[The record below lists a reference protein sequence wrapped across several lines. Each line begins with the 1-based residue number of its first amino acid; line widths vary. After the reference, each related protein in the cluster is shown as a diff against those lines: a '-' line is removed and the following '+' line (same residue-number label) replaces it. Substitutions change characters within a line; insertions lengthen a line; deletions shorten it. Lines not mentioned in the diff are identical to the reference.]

1 MMLKKLIHPIILLA
15 FLYLSAGCENVI
27 HYNWADEP
35 LETIIINNDEK
46 IILVDFET
54 ESCVWCDRLDADT
67 FTDHR
72 VIDFAEQNLISKKI
86 DAEKGDGPEQKKKYR
101 VRGYPTI
108 LFLDSQGVEIDR
120 IVGYRPPEEFLSE
133 LNRIKNGENTIS
145 EILGRYKQNKHHYPT
160 QMDLAEKY
168 VTLNLPDSAKSILDV
183 IYFKQKK
190 KSQLDFSVSFRVSK
204 LYYSI
209 GSLDNSIDLLDQI
222 VNSGVDSSDSGY
234 FYGLLYKAKRDN
246 DIDKLLQYSYLT
258 ENIDRK
264 KQAYWQIIRIL
275 RKEKKEPDLEADIY
289 QKAIELYDSDYKY
302 LPSLLNSF
310 SWRMTQLEK
319 KLDIALEKIDLALE
333 YGEDIKILDTK
344 AEILW
349 KLKRIDEAVK
359 IIEKCILLDPKKK
372 YYRDQKNK
380 FLGSAT

>member
-1 MMLKKLIHPIILLA
+1 MHLRFTQPIILLA
-15 FLYLSAGCENVI
+15 CILISPGCENSVK
-27 HYNWADEP
+27 YNWADEP
-35 LETIIINNDEK
+35 LETIIIDNDEK

-67 FTDHR
+67 FTDQK
-72 VIDFAEQNLISKKI
+72 VIDFANQNLISKKI

-101 VRGYPTI
+101 VKAYPTI
-108 LFLDSQGVEIDR
+108 LFLDSKGLEIDR

-133 LNRIKNGENTIS
+133 LNRIKNGDNTIS
-145 EILGRYKQNKHHYPT
+145 EILARYKQNKHHYPT
-160 QMDLAEKY
+160 QIDLAEKY
-168 VTLNLPDSAKSILDV
+168 VTLNLPDSAKRILDD
-183 IYFKQKK
+183 IYHKQKK
-190 KSQLDFSVSFRVSK
+190 KSQLDFSVAFRISK
-204 LYYSI
+204 LYYRI
-209 GSLDNSIDLLDQI
+209 GSLDTSIDLLDQI
-222 VNSGVDSSDSGY
+222 VDSGVDSSDSGY
-234 FYGLLYKAKRDN
+234 FYGLLYKAKRDT
-246 DIDKLLQYSYLT
+246 DTDRLLQYSYLT

-275 RKEKKEPDLEADIY
+275 RKEKKDPDLEADIY
-289 QKAIELYDSDYKY
+289 QKAVELYDSDYKY

-310 SWRMTQLEK
+310 AWRMTQLEK

>member
-1 MMLKKLIHPIILLA
+1 MHLILTLRMILIACL
-15 FLYLSAGCENVI
+15 FLNAGCENSVE
-27 HYNWADEP
+27 YNWADKP
-35 LETIIINNDEK
+35 LEKIIINNDDK
-46 IILVDFET
+46 LILVDFET

-67 FTDHR
+67 FTDQR
-72 VIDFAEQNLISKKI
+72 VIDFAKQNLISKKI

-108 LFLDSQGVEIDR
+108 LFLDNQGVEIDR
-120 IVGYRPPEEFLSE
+120 IVGYKPPEEFLSE
-133 LNRIKNGENTIS
+133 LNRIKNGKNTIS
-145 EILGRYKQNKHHYPT
+145 EILTRYKQNKHHYPT
-160 QMDLAEKY
+160 QIDLAEKY
-168 VTLNLPDSAKSILDV
+168 VTLNLPDSARNVLDV
-183 IYFKQKK
+183 IYYKQKK
-190 KSQLDFSVSFRVSK
+190 KSQLDFSVAFRVSK

-222 VNSGVDSSDSGY
+222 VDSGVDSSDTGY

-246 DIDKLLQYSYLT
+246 DADKLLQYSYLT

-275 RKEKKEPDLEADIY
+275 RKKKKEPDLEANIY
-289 QKAIELYDSDYKY
+289 QKAVELYGSEYKY
-302 LPSLLNSF
+302 MPSLLNSF
-310 SWRMTQLEK
+310 AWRMTQLEK
-319 KLDIALEKIDLALE
+319 KLDVALEKIDLALE

-344 AEILW
+344 AEVLW
-349 KLKRIDEAVK
+349 KLKRIDEAVRV
-359 IIEKCILLDPKKK
+359 IEKCILLDPKKK

>member
-1 MMLKKLIHPIILLA
+1 MHLRLTQPIILLA
-15 FLYLSAGCENVI
+15 CILISPGCENSVK
-27 HYNWADEP
+27 YNWADEP

-67 FTDHR
+67 FTDQK
-72 VIDFAEQNLISKKI
+72 VIDFAKQNLISKKI
-86 DAEKGDGPEQKKKYR
+86 DAEKGDGPKQKKKYR

-108 LFLDSQGVEIDR
+108 LFLDSQGAEIDR

-145 EILGRYKQNKHHYPT
+145 EIISRYEKNKHHYPT
-160 QMDLAEKY
+160 QISLAEKF
-168 VTLNLPDSAKSILDV
+168 VTLNLPDSAKSILDD
-183 IYFKQKK
+183 IYRKQKK
-190 KSQLDFSVSFRVSK
+190 KSQLDFTIAFRVSK
-204 LYYSI
+204 LYYRI
-209 GSLDNSIDLLDQI
+209 GSLDTSIDLLDQI
-222 VNSGVDSSDSGY
+222 VDSGVDSSDSGY
-234 FYGLLYKAKRDN
+234 FYGLLYKAKRDT
-246 DIDKLLQYSYLT
+246 DTDRLLQYSYLT

-275 RKEKKEPDLEADIY
+275 RKEKKDPDLEADIY
-289 QKAIELYDSDYKY
+289 QKAVELYGSDYKY

-310 SWRMTQLEK
+310 AWRMTQLEK
-319 KLDIALEKIDLALE
+319 KLNVALEKIDIALE

-344 AEILW
+344 AEVLW
-349 KLKRIDEAVK
+349 KLKRIDEAVR

-372 YYRDQKNK
+372 YYKDQKNK

>member
-1 MMLKKLIHPIILLA
+1 MHLRLTQPIILLA
-15 FLYLSAGCENVI
+15 CILISPGCENSVK
-27 HYNWADEP
+27 YNWADEP

-67 FTDHR
+67 FTDQK
-72 VIDFAEQNLISKKI
+72 VIDFAKQNLISKKI
-86 DAEKGDGPEQKKKYR
+86 DAEKGDGPKQKKKYR

-108 LFLDSQGVEIDR
+108 LFLDSKGLEIDR

-133 LNRIKNGENTIS
+133 LNRIKNGDNTIS
-145 EILGRYKQNKHHYPT
+145 EILARYKQNKHHYPT
-160 QMDLAEKY
+160 QIDLAEKY
-168 VTLNLPDSAKSILDV
+168 VTLNLPDSAKSVLDI

-190 KSQLDFSVSFRVSK
+190 KSQLDFSVAFRVSK

-222 VNSGVDSSDSGY
+222 VDSGVDSSDSGY

-246 DIDKLLQYSYLT
+246 DTDKLLQYSYLT
-258 ENIDRK
+258 ENVDRK

-289 QKAIELYDSDYKY
+289 QKAVELYDSEYKY

-310 SWRMTQLEK
+310 AWRMTQLEK
-319 KLDIALEKIDLALE
+319 KLDVALEKIDLALE
-333 YGEDIKILDTK
+333 YGEDIKMLDTK
-344 AEILW
+344 AEVLW
-349 KLKRIDEAVK
+349 KLKRIDEAIKV
-359 IIEKCILLDPKKK
+359 IEKCILLDPKKK

-380 FLGSAT
+380 FLGLAT

>member
-1 MMLKKLIHPIILLA
+1 MHLRFTQPIILLA
-15 FLYLSAGCENVI
+15 CILISPGCENSVK
-27 HYNWADEP
+27 YNWADEP
-35 LETIIINNDEK
+35 LETIIIDNDEK

-67 FTDHR
+67 FTDQK
-72 VIDFAEQNLISKKI
+72 VIDFAKQNLISKKI
-86 DAEKGDGPEQKKKYR
+86 DAEKGDGPKQKKKYR

-133 LNRIKNGENTIS
+133 LNRIKNGENTIY
-145 EILGRYKQNKHHYPT
+145 EIISRYEQNKHHYPT
-160 QMDLAEKY
+160 QISLAEKF
-168 VTLNLPDSAKSILDV
+168 VTLNLPDSAKSILDD
-183 IYFKQKK
+183 IYRKQKK
-190 KSQLDFSVSFRVSK
+190 KSQLDFTIAFRVSK
-204 LYYSI
+204 LYYRI
-209 GSLDNSIDLLDQI
+209 GSLDTSIDLLDQI
-222 VNSGVDSSDSGY
+222 VDSGVDSSDSGY
-234 FYGLLYKAKRDN
+234 FYGLLYKAKRDT
-246 DIDKLLQYSYLT
+246 DTDRLLQYSYLT

-275 RKEKKEPDLEADIY
+275 RKEKKDPDLEADIY
-289 QKAIELYDSDYKY
+289 QKAVELYGSDYKY

-310 SWRMTQLEK
+310 AWRMTQLEK
-319 KLDIALEKIDLALE
+319 KLDVALEKIDMALE

-344 AEILW
+344 AEVLW
-349 KLKRIDEAVK
+349 KLKRIDEAVR

-372 YYRDQKNK
+372 YYKDQKNK

>member
-1 MMLKKLIHPIILLA
+1 MHLRLTQPIILLA
-15 FLYLSAGCENVI
+15 CILISPGCENSVK
-27 HYNWADEP
+27 YNWADEP

-67 FTDHR
+67 FTDQK
-72 VIDFAEQNLISKKI
+72 VIDFAKQNLISKKI
-86 DAEKGDGPEQKKKYR
+86 DAEKGDGPKQKKKYR

-108 LFLDSQGVEIDR
+108 LFLDSQGAEIDR

-133 LNRIKNGENTIS
+133 LNRIKKGENTIS
-145 EILGRYKQNKHHYPT
+145 EIISRYEKNKHHYPT
-160 QMDLAEKY
+160 QISLAEKF
-168 VTLNLPDSAKSILDV
+168 VTLNLPDSAKSILDD
-183 IYFKQKK
+183 IYRKQKK
-190 KSQLDFSVSFRVSK
+190 KSQLDFTIAFRVSK
-204 LYYSI
+204 LYYRI
-209 GSLDNSIDLLDQI
+209 GSLDTSIDLLDQI
-222 VNSGVDSSDSGY
+222 VDSGVDSSDSGY
-234 FYGLLYKAKRDN
+234 FYGLLYKAKRDT
-246 DIDKLLQYSYLT
+246 DTDRLLQYSYLT

-275 RKEKKEPDLEADIY
+275 RKEKKDPDLEADIY
-289 QKAIELYDSDYKY
+289 QKAVELYGSDYKY

-310 SWRMTQLEK
+310 AWRMTQLEK
-319 KLDIALEKIDLALE
+319 KLDVALEKIDMALE

-344 AEILW
+344 AEVLW
-349 KLKRIDEAVK
+349 KLKRIDEAVR

-372 YYRDQKNK
+372 YYKDQKNK

>member
-1 MMLKKLIHPIILLA
+1 MHLRFTQPIILLA
-15 FLYLSAGCENVI
+15 YILISPGCENSVK
-27 HYNWADEP
+27 YNWADEP
-35 LETIIINNDEK
+35 LETIIIDNDEK

-67 FTDHR
+67 FTDQR
-72 VIDFAEQNLISKKI
+72 VIDFANQNLISKKI

-108 LFLDSQGVEIDR
+108 LFLDSKGLEIDR

-133 LNRIKNGENTIS
+133 LNRIKNGDNTIS
-145 EILGRYKQNKHHYPT
+145 EILARYKQNKHHYPT
-160 QMDLAEKY
+160 QIDLAEKY
-168 VTLNLPDSAKSILDV
+168 VTLNLPDSANSILDD
-183 IYFKQKK
+183 IYHKQKK
-190 KSQLDFSVSFRVSK
+190 KSQLDFSVAFRISK
-204 LYYSI
+204 LYYRI
-209 GSLDNSIDLLDQI
+209 GSLDTSIDLLDQI
-222 VNSGVDSSDSGY
+222 VDSGADSSDSGY
-234 FYGLLYKAKRDN
+234 FYGLLYKAKRDT
-246 DIDKLLQYSYLT
+246 DTDRLLQYSYLT

-275 RKEKKEPDLEADIY
+275 RKEKKDPDLEADIY
-289 QKAIELYDSDYKY
+289 QKAVELYGGDYKY

-310 SWRMTQLEK
+310 ARRMTQLEK
-319 KLDIALEKIDLALE
+319 KMDVALEKIDLALE

-344 AEILW
+344 AEVLW
-349 KLKRIDEAVK
+349 KLKRIDEAVR

-372 YYRDQKNK
+372 YYKDQKNK

>member
-1 MMLKKLIHPIILLA
+1 MQLKLTQPMLLIVCL
-15 FLYLSAGCENVI
+15 FLNAGCENNV
-27 HYNWADEP
+27 HYDWIDEP
-35 LETIIINNDEK
+35 LDTIIINNDQK

-67 FTDHR
+67 FTDQR
-72 VIDFAEQNLISKKI
+72 VIDFAKKNYISKKI

-133 LNRIKNGENTIS
+133 LNRIKNGDNTIS
-145 EILGRYKQNKHHYPT
+145 EILARYKQNKHHYPT
-160 QMDLAEKY
+160 QIDLAEKY
-168 VTLNLPDSAKSILDV
+168 VTLNLPDSAKSVLDI

-190 KSQLDFSVSFRVSK
+190 KSQLDFSVAFRVSK

-222 VNSGVDSSDSGY
+222 VDSGVDSSDSGY

-246 DIDKLLQYSYLT
+246 DTDKLLQYSYLT
-258 ENIDRK
+258 ENVDRK

-289 QKAIELYDSDYKY
+289 QKAVELYDSNYKY

-310 SWRMTQLEK
+310 SKRMTQLEK

-333 YGEDIKILDTK
+333 YGEDIKMLDTK
-344 AEILW
+344 AEVLW

-359 IIEKCILLDPKKK
+359 VIEKCILLDPKKK
-372 YYRDQKNK
+372 YYSDQKNK
-380 FLGSAT
+380 FLGLAT

>member
-1 MMLKKLIHPIILLA
+1 MHLKFTQPIILLA
-15 FLYLSAGCENVI
+15 CILISPGCENSVK
-27 HYNWADEP
+27 YNWADEP
-35 LETIIINNDEK
+35 LETIIIDNDEK

-67 FTDHR
+67 FTDQR
-72 VIDFAEQNLISKKI
+72 VIDFANQNLISKKI

-108 LFLDSQGVEIDR
+108 LFLDSKGLEIDR

-133 LNRIKNGENTIS
+133 LNRIKNGDNTIS
-145 EILGRYKQNKHHYPT
+145 EILARYKQNKHHYPT
-160 QMDLAEKY
+160 QIDLAEKY
-168 VTLNLPDSAKSILDV
+168 VTLNLPDSANSILDD
-183 IYFKQKK
+183 IYHKQKK
-190 KSQLDFSVSFRVSK
+190 KSQLDFSVAFRISK
-204 LYYSI
+204 LYYRI
-209 GSLDNSIDLLDQI
+209 GSLDTSIDLLDQI
-222 VNSGVDSSDSGY
+222 VDSGVDSSDSGY
-234 FYGLLYKAKRDN
+234 FYGLLYKAKRDT
-246 DIDKLLQYSYLT
+246 DTDRLLQYSYLT

-275 RKEKKEPDLEADIY
+275 RKEKKDPDLEADIY
-289 QKAIELYDSDYKY
+289 QKAVELYDSDYKY

-310 SWRMTQLEK
+310 AWRMTQLEK
-319 KLDIALEKIDLALE
+319 KLDVALEKIDLALE

-344 AEILW
+344 AEVLW
-349 KLKRIDEAVK
+349 KLKRNDEAVK
-359 IIEKCILLDPKKK
+359 VIEKCILLDPKKK

>member
-1 MMLKKLIHPIILLA
+1 MHLRFTQPIILLA
-15 FLYLSAGCENVI
+15 FILISPGCENSVK
-27 HYNWADEP
+27 YNWSDDP
-35 LETIIINNDEK
+35 LETIIIDNDEK
-46 IILVDFET
+46 IILVDFER

-67 FTDHR
+67 FSDQK
-72 VIDFAEQNLISKKI
+72 VIDFAKQNLISKKI
-86 DAEKGDGPEQKKKYR
+86 DAEKGDGPKHKEKYR
-101 VRGYPTI
+101 VRAYPTI
-108 LFLDSQGVEIDR
+108 LFLDSQGTEIDR

-133 LNRIKNGENTIS
+133 LNRIKKGENTIS
-145 EILGRYKQNKHHYPT
+145 QILAKYEQNKHYYPA
-160 QMDLAEKY
+160 QIALAEKY
-168 VTLNLPDSAKSILDV
+168 VIINLPDSAKSILDI
-183 IYFKQKK
+183 IYRKQKK
-190 KSQLDFSVSFRVSK
+190 KSQLDFSVAFSVSK

-222 VNSGVDSSDSGY
+222 VDSGVDSSDSGY

-246 DIDKLLQYSYLT
+246 DTEKLLQYSYLT

-289 QKAIELYDSDYKY
+289 QKAVELYDSEYKY

-310 SWRMTQLEK
+310 ARRMTKLEK

-333 YGEDIKILDTK
+333 YGEDIKMLDTK
-344 AEILW
+344 AEVLW
-349 KLKRIDEAVK
+349 KLKRIDEAVTV
-359 IIEKCILLDPKKK
+359 IEKCILLDPKKK
-372 YYRDQKNK
+372 YYKDQKNK

>member
-1 MMLKKLIHPIILLA
+1 MQLRHTQPMVLIFYL
-15 FLYLSAGCENVI
+15 FLSAGCENTVD
-27 HYNWADEP
+27 YNWADEA
-35 LETIIINNDEK
+35 LDIIINNNDQK

-67 FTDHR
+67 FTDER
-72 VIDFAEQNLISKKI
+72 VIAFAKQNLISKKI
-86 DAEKGDGPEQKKKYR
+86 DAEKGTGPEQKKKYR

-108 LFLDSQGVEIDR
+108 LFLNSRGIEIDR

-145 EILGRYKQNKHHYPT
+145 EILVRYKQNKHHYPT
-160 QMDLAEKY
+160 QIGLAKKY
-168 VTLNLPDSAKSILDV
+168 VTLNLPDSARNILDV
-183 IYFKQKK
+183 IYYKQKK
-190 KSQLDFSVSFRVSK
+190 KSQLDFSVAFRVSK

-209 GSLDNSIDLLDQI
+209 GSLDKSIDLLDQI
-222 VNSGVDSSDSGY
+222 VDNGVDSSDSGY
-234 FYGLLYKAKRDN
+234 FYGIMYKAKRNN
-246 DIDKLLQYSYLT
+246 DTDKLLQYSYLS
-258 ENIDRK
+258 ENIERK
-264 KQAYWQIIRIL
+264 KQAYWQILRIL

-289 QKAIELYDSDYKY
+289 QKAIELYDSEYKY

-310 SWRMTQLEK
+310 AWRMTQLEK
-319 KLDIALEKIDLALE
+319 KLDVALEKIDLALE

-344 AEILW
+344 AEVLW
-349 KLKRIDEAVK
+349 KLKRVDEAVRV
-359 IIEKCILLDPKKK
+359 IEKCILLDPKKK

>member
-1 MMLKKLIHPIILLA
+1 MQIRLRQLMALIACL
-15 FLYLSAGCENVI
+15 FLNAGCENGV

-35 LETIIINNDEK
+35 LETIIINNDQK

-67 FTDHR
+67 FTDER
-72 VIDFAEQNLISKKI
+72 VIDFAKQNLISKKI
-86 DAEKGDGPEQKKKYR
+86 DAEKGNGPELKKKYR

-120 IVGYRPPEEFLSE
+120 IVGYRPPEEFLIE

-145 EILGRYKQNKHHYPT
+145 EILARYKQNKHHYPT
-160 QMDLAEKY
+160 QIDLAEKY
-168 VTLNLPDSAKSILDV
+168 VTLNLPDSARNVLDA
-183 IYFKQKK
+183 IYYKQKK
-190 KSQLDFSVSFRVSK
+190 KSQIDFSVAFKTSK

-209 GSLDNSIDLLDQI
+209 GSLDNSIELLDQI
-222 VNSGVDSSDSGY
+222 VDSGVDSSDSGY
-234 FYGLLYKAKRDN
+234 FYGLLYKAKRDK
-246 DIDKLLQYSYLT
+246 DTDTLLQYSYLT

-275 RKEKKEPDLEADIY
+275 RKEGREPDLEADIY
-289 QKAIELYDSDYKY
+289 QKAVELYDSEYKY

-310 SWRMTQLEK
+310 AWRMTQLEK
-319 KLDIALEKIDLALE
+319 KLDVALEKIDLALE

-344 AEILW
+344 AEVLW

-359 IIEKCILLDPKKK
+359 VIEKCIFLDPQKK
-372 YYRDQKNK
+372 YYKDQKNK

>member
-1 MMLKKLIHPIILLA
+1 MHLRFTQPIILLA
-15 FLYLSAGCENVI
+15 CILISPGCENSVK
-27 HYNWADEP
+27 YNWADEP
-35 LETIIINNDEK
+35 LETIIIDNDEK

-67 FTDHR
+67 FTDQK
-72 VIDFAEQNLISKKI
+72 VIDFAKQNLISKKI
-86 DAEKGDGPEQKKKYR
+86 DAEKGDGPKQKNKYR

-120 IVGYRPPEEFLSE
+120 IDGYRPPEEFLSE

-145 EILGRYKQNKHHYPT
+145 EIISRYEKNKHHYPT
-160 QMDLAEKY
+160 QISLAEKF
-168 VTLNLPDSAKSILDV
+168 VTLNLPDSAKSILDD
-183 IYFKQKK
+183 IYRKQKK
-190 KSQLDFSVSFRVSK
+190 KSQLDFTIAFRVSK
-204 LYYSI
+204 LYYRI
-209 GSLDNSIDLLDQI
+209 GSLDTSIDLLDQI
-222 VNSGVDSSDSGY
+222 VDSGVDSSDSGY
-234 FYGLLYKAKRDN
+234 FYGLLYKAKRDT
-246 DIDKLLQYSYLT
+246 DTDKLLQYSYFT

-310 SWRMTQLEK
+310 AWRMTQLEK
-319 KLDIALEKIDLALE
+319 KLDVALEKIDMALE

-344 AEILW
+344 AEVLW
-349 KLKRIDEAVK
+349 KLKRIDEAVR

-372 YYRDQKNK
+372 YYKDQKNK

>member
-1 MMLKKLIHPIILLA
+1 MHLRLTQPMILLA
-15 FLYLSAGCENVI
+15 CILISPGCENSVK
-27 HYNWADEP
+27 YNWANEP
-35 LETIIINNDEK
+35 LEAIIINNDEK

-67 FTDHR
+67 FTDQK
-72 VIDFAEQNLISKKI
+72 VIDFAKQNLISKKI
-86 DAEKGDGPEQKKKYR
+86 DAEKGDGPKQKKKYR

-145 EILGRYKQNKHHYPT
+145 EIISRYEQNKNHYPT
-160 QMDLAEKY
+160 QISLAEKF
-168 VTLNLPDSAKSILDV
+168 VTLNLSDSAKSILDD
-183 IYFKQKK
+183 IYHKQKK
-190 KSQLDFSVSFRVSK
+190 KSQLDFTIAFRVSK
-204 LYYSI
+204 LYYRI
-209 GSLDNSIDLLDQI
+209 GSLDTSIDLLDQI
-222 VNSGVDSSDSGY
+222 VDSGVDSSDSGY
-234 FYGLLYKAKRDN
+234 FYGLLYKAKRDT
-246 DIDKLLQYSYLT
+246 DTDKLLQYSYLT

-310 SWRMTQLEK
+310 AWRMTQLEK
-319 KLDIALEKIDLALE
+319 KLDVALEKINMALE

-344 AEILW
+344 AEVLW
-349 KLKRIDEAVK
+349 KLKRIDEAVR
-359 IIEKCILLDPKKK
+359 IIEKCILLDPQKK
-372 YYRDQKNK
+372 YYKDQKNK

>member
-1 MMLKKLIHPIILLA
+1 MHLRLTQPIILLA
-15 FLYLSAGCENVI
+15 CILISPGCENSVK
-27 HYNWADEP
+27 YNWADEP
-35 LETIIINNDEK
+35 LETIIIDNDEK

-67 FTDHR
+67 FTDQK
-72 VIDFAEQNLISKKI
+72 VIDFAKQNLISKKI
-86 DAEKGDGPEQKKKYR
+86 DAEKGDGPKQKKKYR

-108 LFLDSQGVEIDR
+108 LFLDSQGAEIDR

-145 EILGRYKQNKHHYPT
+145 EIISRYEQNKHHYPT
-160 QMDLAEKY
+160 QISLAEKF
-168 VTLNLPDSAKSILDV
+168 VTLNLPDSAKSILDD
-183 IYFKQKK
+183 IYRKQKK
-190 KSQLDFSVSFRVSK
+190 KSQLDFTIAFRVSK
-204 LYYSI
+204 LYYRI
-209 GSLDNSIDLLDQI
+209 GSLDTSIDLLDQI
-222 VNSGVDSSDSGY
+222 VDSGVDSSDSGY
-234 FYGLLYKAKRDN
+234 FYGLLYKAKRDT
-246 DIDKLLQYSYLT
+246 DTDRLLQYSYLT

-275 RKEKKEPDLEADIY
+275 RKEKKDPDLEADIY
-289 QKAIELYDSDYKY
+289 QKAVELYGSDYKY

-310 SWRMTQLEK
+310 AWRMTQLEK
-319 KLDIALEKIDLALE
+319 KLDVALEKINMALE

-344 AEILW
+344 AEVLW
-349 KLKRIDEAVK
+349 KLKRIDEAVR

-372 YYRDQKNK
+372 YYKDQKNK